1 MKITSLLEKATSY
14 NRDAYYAEKQKNRA
28 ALADAVTPLQTGL
41 LKRITAKTLDPLM
54 HTLNARTHEALDGLV
69 DLGLLDATYGL
80 TPEGESYV
88 RNADRTISA
97 DRQDAASKSKARKA
111 MRGKEQVPVDV
122 DVEDDLGDED
132 ADEDD
137 ADDSDLDGTI
147 RVAKPKTKVNPLHS
161 DDFKSFDKDDMKGI
175 DDEGEYK
182 WD

>member
-1 MKITSLLEKATSY
+1 MKITSLLEKDTAFG
-14 NRDAYYAEKQKNRA
+14 RDQYRAEQQQKRQE
-28 ALADAVTPLQTGL
+28 LADAVTPLQTGL
-41 LKRITAKTLDPLM
+41 LKRIAAKTLDPLV

-69 DLGLLDATYGL
+69 DLGLLDATFDL
-80 TPEGESYV
+80 TPEGQSYV
-88 RNADRTISA
+88 RNSERTMSA
-97 DRQDAASKSKARKA
+97 DRQDAASKSQARKA
-111 MRGKEQVPVDV
+111 MKGKTQAPADV
-122 DVEDDLGDED
+122 DVEDDLGDEE